1 MVTKLIFMR
10 HGYLEGNY
18 KDYSKLGF
26 IEFENLLTKKV
37 NPKLDQEKTKAVLK
51 VKPFL
56 SDIDFIVC
64 SGESTGIE
72 TAQLV
77 KEITGLN
84 FETSSLL
91 NEISFT
97 KGIIDNQDI
106 IDFNY
111 LRKKIL
117 TRFYHSD
124 HSEDFDEVQKRFLNF
139 LAYIQQFNY
148 DLVLCI
154 THGWFMRLV
163 YIYSVKKSLEKVS
176 LQELLEAKVPDF
188 LDTIDLEID
197 NL

>member
-1 MVTKLIFMR
+1 MTRLIFMR

-18 KDYSKLGF
+18 KDYSRLGF
-26 IEFENLLTKKV
+26 VEFENLLTKKV
-37 NPKLDQEKTKAVLK
+37 NPKIDSERTKAVLK

-56 SDIDFIVC
+56 SEVNLIIC
-64 SGESTGIE
+64 SRESRGIE

-77 KEITGLN
+77 KEITGIN

-91 NEISFT
+91 NEVNFT
-97 KGIIDNQDI
+97 KGIINQEDI
-106 IDFNY
+106 VDFND

-124 HSEDFDEVQKRFLNF
+124 HSEDFEKAQKRFLNF
-139 LAYIQQFNY
+139 LDYVKELNHDTI
-148 DLVLCI
+148 LCI

-163 YIYSVKKSLEKVS
+163 YIYSVKKSLEKVL

-188 LDTIDLEID
+188 LDTIDLEIG
-197 NL
+197 N